1 MIKRLIFDVDGT
13 LITGV
18 NFVDAIKRTLKR
30 LNIYSDE
37 KIAGF
42 LEGIKTY
49 ENKFNNYNIDD
60 YTSHMSNAI
69 ENQLPKEFLRVFFE
83 ELKDV
88 IPSRNETL
96 IKTIKDLF
104 NVYELV
110 LLTNYFSESQ
120 LNRLNN
126 MGIGH
131 FFIECYGEKLI
142 KPNIETYISACGKN
156 SPSECVII
164 GDDIFLDIEQAQ
176 KVGLN
181 TIFVNTK
188 NIKNYNVKT
197 FEVQKVEE
205 INVDLIN
212 VIEEKG
218 SER

>member
-18 NFVDAIKRTLKR
+18 NFVDAIKKTLKR

-37 KIAGF
+37 KTVAF

-60 YTSHMSNAI
+60 YTAHMSNAI
-69 ENQLPKEFLRVFFE
+69 NNLLPMEFLRIFFE
-83 ELKDV
+83 ELKNV
-88 IPSRNETL
+88 IPSKNETL
-96 IKTIKDLF
+96 IKTIKDLS

-120 LNRLNN
+120 MNRLNN

-131 FFIECYGEKLI
+131 FFVECYGEKLI
-142 KPNIETYISACGKN
+142 KPNIEAYISACGKN

-181 TIFVNTK
+181 TIFINTK
-188 NIKNYNVKT
+188 NIKNYKIKT
-197 FEVQKVEE
+197 FEVQRVEE
-205 INVDLIN
+205 IDVNLIN
-212 VIEEKG
+212 MIEEKG
-218 SER
+218 K

>member
-18 NFVDAIKRTLKR
+18 NFVDAIKKTLKR
-30 LNIYSDE
+30 LNIYSDK
-37 KIAGF
+37 KIVAF

-60 YTSHMSNAI
+60 YTAHMSNAI
-69 ENQLPKEFLRVFFE
+69 DNQLPKEFLRVFFE

-96 IKTIKDLF
+96 IKTIKELS

-142 KPNIETYISACGKN
+142 KPNFDAYISACGKYN
-156 SPSECVII
+156 PSECVII
-164 GDDIFLDIEQAQ
+164 VDDIFLDIEQAQ

-181 TIFVNTK
+181 TIFVNIK

-205 INVDLIN
+205 INVNLIN
-212 VIEEKG
+212 EIEEK
-218 SER
+218 RK

>member
-30 LNIYSDE
+30 LNIYSEE
-37 KIAGF
+37 KTAKF

-49 ENKFNNYNIDD
+49 ENHFNNYNIED
-60 YTSHMSNAI
+60 YTAHMSNAI
-69 ENQLPKEFLRVFFE
+69 NNELPKHFLKVFFE
-83 ELKDV
+83 ELKNV
-88 IPSRNETL
+88 IPRKNELLIETIRNL
-96 IKTIKDLF
+96 SDK
-104 NVYELV
+104 YELV

-126 MGIGH
+126 IGVGH
-131 FFIECYGEKLI
+131 FFVECYGEKMI
-142 KPNIETYISACGKN
+142 KPNNEAYISACGKYN
-156 SPSECVII
+156 PSECVII

-188 NIKNYNVKT
+188 NIKNYNIKT
-197 FEVQKVEE
+197 FEVQRVEE
-205 INVDLIN
+205 INVNLIN
-212 VIEEKG
+212 VIEEK
-218 SER
+218 RK